1 MHQVRLL
8 VNKKLLV
15 LTTSIRLNE
24 ETKEPIPAIERY
36 NGVYFRVLRKYLREG
51 RLRNTD
57 ILIVSERY
65 GLIWSDDKIPFYEI
79 QGRMG
84 FLNLDEKAIER
95 LRQENLQKLE
105 KILDRYSEIYVNV
118 GKEYMRLIKGFEK
131 LASGR
136 IIYASGSFGAKAAHM
151 KEWILSRT

>member
-1 MHQVRLL
+1 MI
-8 VNKKLLV
+8 
-15 LTTSIRLNE
+15 LTTSVRLNE
-24 ETKEPIPAIERY
+24 QTKEPIPALKRY

-51 RLRNTD
+51 RLKDTD

-65 GLIWSDDKIPFYEI
+65 GLIWSNDKIPLYEI
-79 QGRMG
+79 HGKMG
-84 FLNLDEKAIER
+84 FLSIDKKAIEK
-95 LRQENLQKLE
+95 LRQENLKELK

-118 GKEYMRLIKGFEK
+118 GKEYMKLIKGLEK

-136 IIYASGSFGAKAAHM
+136 IIYAKGSLGAKATHM